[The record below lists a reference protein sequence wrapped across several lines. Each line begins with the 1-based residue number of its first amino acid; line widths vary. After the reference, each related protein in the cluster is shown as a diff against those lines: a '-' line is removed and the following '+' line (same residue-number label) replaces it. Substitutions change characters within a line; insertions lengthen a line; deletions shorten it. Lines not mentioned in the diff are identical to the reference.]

1 MTTMNEKN
9 ATTVVGPFGP
19 EDLGG
24 ACVKLGYATPAQ
36 VQECLSAQ
44 AKALGTGQPA
54 PRLGELL
61 VARGYVTPEQVAQVL
76 STQGQGILTC
86 LRCRIQFNVALN
98 RPAAALLCPRC
109 HHPLNAVPRVNT
121 VAVVEELPIVLP
133 EEPLPMDVLRASQ
146 DPSLRFGK
154 YILLKELGR
163 GGSGVV
169 HLAWDSFLGQQVALK
184 RLQPVDSDV
193 ATVAVWE
200 AQRIMVEA
208 RSTIRLRHPSI
219 VRIYDAGQIDQV
231 HYISMEYVEGRS
243 LDSLTD
249 ESARE
254 GRISPYHDNPAQ
266 ALTLLAGVARA
277 LGYAHSRPAAVVH
290 CDLKPSNIMVD
301 TEGQPRLLDFG
312 LARVLTPKIDQNME
326 ICGTPGYMAPEQ
338 ASGRT
343 ADIDARTDVY
353 GFGALLYEMLTGLAP
368 FRGRPDAILR
378 AVLNKAPVAPSDVL
392 REIKA
397 KVPGASPRP
406 IPAFLED
413 LCMRCLAKEKDRR
426 PASMLEVC
434 ELLERAARPAPSPSM
449 SATHVPGPR
458 ERRRMK
464 MKIAV
469 RRAGA
474 VMSAASLLLACF
486 MAFRGGD
493 GKSAPA
499 IDTGDVE
506 ARLAS
511 FQPDR
516 ALSLARL
523 LVGETRL
530 KEESRRIQGLRDE
543 MEARLPI
550 RVEALCLKDALLYDV
565 VLARDASGQLRAGE
579 RVVSW
584 SDFEPSQIV
593 SLARLTGVIEEPERR
608 FALALY
614 CGRVGRRFDART
626 LLESLRGTELELAA
640 RPYLAATTPFDVP

>member
-1 MTTMNEKN
+1 MMKNEGS
-9 ATTVVGPFGP
+9 ATTLVGPWGP
-19 EDLGG
+19 EGLGG
-24 ACVKLGYATPAQ
+24 ACVKLGFATREQ
-36 VQECLSAQ
+36 VQECLTAQ
-44 AKALGTGQPA
+44 ATAIEAGKPA

-61 VARGYVTPEQVAQVL
+61 VERGYVTPQQVAEVL
-76 STQGQGILTC
+76 STQGQSITTC
-86 LRCRIQFNVALN
+86 LRCRIQFNVALD

-109 HHPLNAVPRVNT
+109 HHPLSAVPRVNK
-121 VAVVEELPIVLP
+121 VAVVEDLPIVLP
-133 EEPLPMDVLRASQ
+133 EEPLPVEVLRASQ
-146 DPSLRFGK
+146 DPTLRFGK

-184 RLQPVDSDV
+184 RLQSIDGEVGSI
-193 ATVAVWE
+193 AVWE
-200 AQRIMVEA
+200 AQRILVEA

-249 ESARE
+249 ESAKA
-254 GRISPYHDNPAQ
+254 GRISPYHENPVK

-301 TEGQPRLLDFG
+301 SEGLPRLLDFG
-312 LARVLTPKIDQNME
+312 LARVLTPKLDQDME

-338 ASGRT
+338 AQGRT

-353 GFGALLYEMLTGLAP
+353 GFGALLYEMLTGLPP

-378 AVLNKAPVAPSDVL
+378 AVVSKAPTAPSDVL
-392 REIKA
+392 REIAA

-406 IPAFLED
+406 VPAFLED
-413 LCMRCLAKEKDRR
+413 LCMRCLSKEKDRR
-426 PASMLEVC
+426 PSSMLEVC

-449 SATHVPGPR
+449 SVTHVPGPS
-458 ERRRMK
+458 ERRRAK
-464 MKIAV
+464 LKILV

-474 VMSAASLLLACF
+474 LTSAASLLLAAF
-486 MAFRGGD
+486 VTFRGGAHQ
-493 GKSAPA
+493 GAPA
-499 IDTGDVE
+499 IDASDVE
-506 ARLAS
+506 ARLVS

-516 ALSLARL
+516 ALSLVNL
-523 LVGETRL
+523 LKGEGRL

-543 MEARLPI
+543 MEARLPV
-550 RVEALCLKDALLYDV
+550 RLDALSLRDASLYDV
-565 VLARDASGQLRAGE
+565 VLERGESGQLKAGD

-584 SDFEPSQIV
+584 SDLEPSQII
-593 SLARLTGVIEEPERR
+593 SLARATGAVEDPERR
-608 FALALY
+608 FALGLY
-614 CGRVGRRFDART
+614 CARVGRRFDART
-626 LLESLRGTELELAA
+626 LFESLRGSVVEAAA
-640 RPYLAATTPFDVP
+640 RPYLASTTPFDVP